1 MEGYIAEIRMFA
13 PNFAPRLWA
22 LCNGQILQIN
32 TNQALFSLLGTT
44 FGGNGVQTFALP
56 DFRGRT
62 GVGVGTG
69 SNGANSYTLGMQN
82 GTTAT
87 TLTTANIPP
96 HTHGNLTG
104 TVTMGGNGTPGN
116 AESPANAYFG
126 NDGSTKYDA
135 SNDNVTMAPAVVSLA
150 AGPGS
155 VQPVNNM
162 VPYLAINYIICLQGI
177 FPSRN

>member
-1 MEGYIAEIRMFA
+1 MEGTMAEIRMFA
-13 PNFAPRLWA
+13 PNFAPRSWA
-22 LCNGQILQIN
+22 LCNGQILAIN

-44 FGGNGVQTFALP
+44 FGGNGTTNFALP

-62 GVGVGTG
+62 GVGLG
-69 SNGANSYTLGMQN
+69 SNGTTSYTLGMPT
-82 GTTAT
+82 GTPST
-87 TLTTANIPP
+87 TLLTTNIPP

-104 TVTMGGNGTPGN
+104 TAAMMGNGTPGN
-116 AESPANAYFG
+116 AETPGSAYFG

-135 SNDNVTMAPAVVSLA
+135 SHDNVTMAPAVLSLS